1 MTGTIL
7 LEFNHCEMML
17 RLLCDLLGNE
27 GIYIVGM
34 LLSAAVE
41 VVFCIFIP

>member
-1 MTGTIL
+1 
-7 LEFNHCEMML
+7 MMF

-27 GIYIVGM
+27 GIDIVGM

-41 VVFCIFIP
+41 VVFCTFIP